1 MKTSIIE
8 KSEAKEAINKVILTG
23 NLGKDPLLD
32 QVGRGQ
38 KIVRFSLAT
47 NQDYKNNKG
56 ETVKNTLWHNVIAWG
71 DLAEEI
77 NQKLKKGSRITVEGR
92 INYNVYTD
100 KSGSKRSFTDIIANN
115 VRMHETNEK

>member
-1 MKTSIIE
+1 MKASIIE
-8 KSEAKEAINKVILTG
+8 KSETKEAINKVILTG

-38 KIVRFSLAT
+38 KIARFSLAT

-77 NQKLKKGSRITVEGR
+77 NQKLKRGSRVTVEGR

-100 KSGSKRSFTDIIANN
+100 KSGSKRSFTDIIANT
-115 VRMHETNEK
+115 VRTHE